1 MAWMELLGSWSSIGA
16 ILLAVALL
24 LVVEMS
30 RRKMRRL
37 IQIPF
42 TPADG
47 YDHLRL
53 ALPHLPRGLRVVCL
67 SDTHNAHR
75 DLQLPAGDVLIHAG
89 DFTQF
94 GKEEHA
100 SDFNDWLGEQPHKI
114 KLVVLGNHENNSSWN
129 SRAPE
134 ILSNATLLR
143 QSEFELAVS
152 DGQSLKVFGT
162 DFFWPCPSGN
172 PYFDQI
178 PEDTDILIAHGPAKG
193 CADGTK
199 GCPALLKA
207 VECRH
212 LQLVVSGHVHFA
224 RGAALMR
231 QPDGHET
238 VLVNAANCG
247 SGKDERKLTRGPLVI
262 DL

>member
-37 IQIPF
+37 IQIQF

-152 DGQSLKVFGT
+152 DDQSLKVFGT

-207 VECRH
+207 VEGRH